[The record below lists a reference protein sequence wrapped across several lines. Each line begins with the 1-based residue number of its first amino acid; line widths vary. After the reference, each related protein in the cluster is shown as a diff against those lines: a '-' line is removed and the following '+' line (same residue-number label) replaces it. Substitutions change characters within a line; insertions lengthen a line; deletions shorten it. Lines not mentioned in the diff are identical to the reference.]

1 MGMTAVVYF
10 QSVRSYYS
18 FYLHSELHKAE
29 PALCDGR
36 SMCCTLWHFGV
47 LTCVCVCVCVF
58 TDCPCPGTLCPS
70 CPNMPGLGFY
80 PNLFDPHPPSF
91 SSPHILHLLSPSPP
105 LVSGCPSV
113 PLPCPFLLSPP
124 CLPLFCSLILLPQSH
139 FIASPFYLHPSSYSF
154 FLTALGKLVDLVSP
168 ARTQW
173 SPACCPGNTG
183 RSLTNSILSKEWK
196 DKDWRRA
203 GRMTF
208 FLIWG
213 MFIKHKSR
221 PASGGQSWSTGQRQE
236 VRPEGN

>member
-1 MGMTAVVYF
+1 MGMTAAVYF
-10 QSVRSYYS
+10 QSVRSYYG

-47 LTCVCVCVCVF
+47 LTCVCVCACVYRLPLPRRSRPLLSQHASTRLLSKSF
-58 TDCPCPGTLCPS
+58 WSSSSLV
-70 CPNMPGLGFY
+70 
-80 PNLFDPHPPSF
+80 LFSPH
-91 SSPHILHLLSPSPP
+91 SSPSLFITASCFRVPLGTPP
-105 LVSGCPSV
+105 L
-113 PLPCPFLLSPP
+113 PFLLSPP
-124 CLPLFCSLILLPQSH
+124 RLPLSCSLILLPQSH

-208 FLIWG
+208 LLIWG

-221 PASGGQSWSTGQRQE
+221 PASGGQSWSAGQRQE